1 MIRHRNKKPTVQTG
15 FTLIECLVVI
25 SIVGILCALL
35 AGAVQMARESA
46 RRIQCVNNLK
56 QIGLAMHAY
65 HADHGI
71 FPNAITARRFS
82 PHVALLPHLE
92 LSNLYNSVNIDRD
105 ATGEETSPNF
115 TAAYNLISV
124 FRCPSESGE
133 MRYLGWTNYG
143 GCVGYGYQL
152 FNKKN
157 TGLFDVDSNISLA
170 SITDGT
176 TNTAAFSEWLLGPR
190 PARFS
195 PDADP
200 RRQKFRGPRLPLAD
214 EFEKFLEA
222 CRNANVQT
230 NKYGAFPRGMTWM
243 DTSLGQSLYNHNLGI
258 NEKTCSNGGL
268 VSWGA
273 YTAGSEHG
281 ALAHVLFA
289 DGHVKAVKQSINLQL
304 WRAISTRAVNEVMDS
319 SDF

>member
-1 MIRHRNKKPTVQTG
+1 MIRHRNKKPTFQTA

-65 HADHGI
+65 HADHSI

-82 PHVALLPHLE
+82 PHVAILPYLE
-92 LSNLYNSVNIDRD
+92 LHNLYNSINIDRD
-105 ATGEETSPNF
+105 DTSAENSPNH
-115 TAAYNLISV
+115 TAAISVVSV

-133 MRYLGWTNYG
+133 MRDRGWTNYG
-143 GCVGYGYQL
+143 GCVGFGYQMFHNQYL
-152 FNKKN
+152 GIFNV
-157 TGLFDVDSNISLA
+157 GVNISLA
-170 SITDGT
+170 NITDGSA
-176 TNTAAFSEWLLGPR
+176 NTATFSEWLLGPKR
-190 PARFS
+190 TRNAPVVDLRRYHFGTSRLSQPEQFEDFLTACRAANVITNKFSFS
-195 PDADP
+195 P
-200 RRQKFRGPRLPLAD
+200 KGRG
-214 EFEKFLEA
+214 
-222 CRNANVQT
+222 
-230 NKYGAFPRGMTWM
+230 WM
-243 DTSLGQSLYNHNLGI
+243 DTSHGRSLYNHNLGI
-258 NEKTCSNGGL
+258 NEKTCNNGGL

-304 WRAISTRAVNEVMDS
+304 WRAISTRAGNEVMDS